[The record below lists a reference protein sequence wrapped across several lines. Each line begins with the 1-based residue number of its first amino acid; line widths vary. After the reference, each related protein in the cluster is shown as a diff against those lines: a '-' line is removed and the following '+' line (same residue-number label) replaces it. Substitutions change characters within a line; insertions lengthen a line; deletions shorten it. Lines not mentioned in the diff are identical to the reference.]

1 MIGYVGMTG
10 LAAGPHVHYEY
21 RVNGVHK
28 NPAKVTVP
36 KADPIPASL
45 MADFKAQTAPL
56 LARLDPPAAP
66 RRAGSEGR
74 AAGHRQPRRPLRK
87 RGRSPDFQGSLGH
100 QGERPLCFL
109 FRSRTTTRSRRSWWR
124 SGCG

>member
-10 LAAGPHVHYEY
+10 LACGPHVHYEY

-45 MADFKAQTAPL
+45 MADFKAQTRRCSRASIRRRPPVQVARAPQ
-56 LARLDPPAAP
+56 R
-66 RRAGSEGR
+66 
-74 AAGHRQPRRPLRK
+74 HRQLAG
-87 RGRSPDFQGSLGH
+87 GR
-100 QGERPLCFL
+100 E
-109 FRSRTTTRSRRSWWR
+109 
-124 SGCG
+124 